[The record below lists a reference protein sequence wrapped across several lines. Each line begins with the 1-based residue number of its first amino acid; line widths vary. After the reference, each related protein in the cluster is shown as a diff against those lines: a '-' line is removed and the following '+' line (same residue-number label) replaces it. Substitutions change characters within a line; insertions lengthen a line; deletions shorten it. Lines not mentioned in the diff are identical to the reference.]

1 MVDDAVIDRARS
13 GDREAMEHVLGSVAP
28 SIRRF
33 AVGMCK
39 NDADAEDVVQDALL
53 SIATK
58 LDSFEGRSAFT
69 TWAFTLARTACSRR
83 RRGLKNQPS
92 EGDET
97 LDLRPS
103 EARDPEERAASQEMG
118 ALVSRALDTLPDE
131 YRDVLLLRDG
141 EGLTAP
147 EAATILGTS
156 VDALKS
162 RLHRA
167 RSALREALA
176 PVIDNEASGAAARPS
191 PTCPDVVAALSQ
203 KLEDDL
209 DAQACA
215 QMEKHVASCAA
226 CARVCDTLK
235 SALRACRSS
244 PGEVPPHVKEQV
256 KKAVTAWI
264 DRRAELTR
272 QG

>member
-1 MVDDAVIDRARS
+1 
-13 GDREAMEHVLGSVAP
+13 MESVLESVAP

-33 AVGMCK
+33 AVCMCK

-53 SIATK
+53 SIATN

-83 RRGLKNQPS
+83 RRGLKNRPAEGAEALDNQPS
-92 EGDET
+92 D
-97 LDLRPS
+97 
-103 EARDPEERAASQEMG
+103 ARGPEDRAASQEIG
-118 ALVSRALDTLPDE
+118 ALVERALDALPED
-131 YRDVLLLRDG
+131 YRAVLHLRDG

-147 EAATILGTS
+147 EAAVVLDTS

-167 RSALREALA
+167 RAALREALV
-176 PVIDNEASGAAARPS
+176 PLMDVGSSRPG
-191 PTCPDVVAALSQ
+191 PGCPDVVAALSR

-215 QMEKHVASCAA
+215 QMEKHVESCGA
-226 CARVCDTLK
+226 CARACDTLK
-235 SALRACRSS
+235 GALRACRSS
-244 PGEVPPHVKEQV
+244 PGPVPQHVKAQV
-256 KKAVTAWI
+256 KTAVAAWI
-264 DRRAELTR
+264 DRRADLSR

>member
-1 MVDDAVIDRARS
+1 MDEAIIDRAKA
-13 GDREAMEHVLGSVAP
+13 GDRDAMERVLEAVAP

-39 NDADAEDVVQDALL
+39 NDADADDVVQDALL

-58 LDSFEGRSAFT
+58 LDTFEGRSALA

-83 RRGLKNQPS
+83 RRGLKNQPA
-92 EGDET
+92 EGADVLE
-97 LDLRPS
+97 S
-103 EARDPEERAASQEMG
+103 HASGARSPEERAASEETN
-118 ALVSRALDTLPDE
+118 AIVARALDGLPED
-131 YRDVLLLRDG
+131 YRMVLLLRDG

-147 EAATILGTS
+147 EAATIIGVS

-167 RSALREALA
+167 RSALRDALA
-176 PVIDNEASGAAARPS
+176 PIMEDGAPRPG
-191 PTCPDVVAALSQ
+191 PECPDVIAALSR

-209 DAQACA
+209 DSEACA
-215 QMEKHVASCAA
+215 RMEKHLASCPA
-226 CARVCDTLK
+226 CTRTCDTLK
-235 SALRACRSS
+235 TALRACRSA
-244 PGEVPPHVKEQV
+244 PGDVPEHVKAQV
-256 KKAVTAWI
+256 REAVTTWI
-264 DRRAELTR
+264 DRRAAFSQ